1 MHLPPDSKN
10 GDFPMTI
17 WRKSSRSENGQ
28 NCVELAWRKS
38 SRSQNGQNCVELS
51 VGAIRDSKNTSGPT
65 LAADITAL
73 VSAVKVDRFS

>member
-1 MHLPPDSKN
+1 MSRA
-10 GDFPMTI
+10 T
-17 WRKSSRSENGQ
+17 WRKSTRSQNGA

-38 SRSQNGQNCVELS
+38 SHSPNSQNCVELS

-73 VSAVKVDRFS
+73 VTAVKADRLR